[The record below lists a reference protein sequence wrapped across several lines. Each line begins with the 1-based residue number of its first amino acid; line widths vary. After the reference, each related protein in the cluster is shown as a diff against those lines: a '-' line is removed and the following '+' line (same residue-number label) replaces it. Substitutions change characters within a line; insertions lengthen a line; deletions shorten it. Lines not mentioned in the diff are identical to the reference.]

1 MTWYLKDRHF
11 HRSGRII
18 YDKLNRVIVCELSEP
33 ESEYVEH
40 ASLGLGSKNMDLAEE
55 HAQLIMAAPYAVKA
69 CRLLAES
76 SFADKDEEI
85 IKKYEEAIRMSI
97 DVLRNLEEHS
107 L

>member
-11 HRSGRII
+11 HRNGRII
-18 YDKLNRVIVCELSEP
+18 YDKLNHVVVCELSEP
-33 ESEYVEH
+33 ESEYIEH
-40 ASLGLGSKNMDLAEE
+40 KPLGIGSKDRDLAEE
-55 HAQLIMAAPYAVKA
+55 HAQLIMAAPYAVRA

-85 IKKYEEAIRMSI
+85 IEKYEEAIRMSI
-97 DVLRNLEEHS
+97 DMLRKLEERS